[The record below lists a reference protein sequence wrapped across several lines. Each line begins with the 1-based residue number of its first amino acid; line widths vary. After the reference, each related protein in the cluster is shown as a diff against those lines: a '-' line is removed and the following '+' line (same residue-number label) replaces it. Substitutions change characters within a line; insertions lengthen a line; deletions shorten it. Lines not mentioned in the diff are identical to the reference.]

1 MVENNRIFEPL
12 YPLNVGIILSGVLEE
27 VYGMTRYCYWSI
39 IILPP
44 PITKMRQWR
53 QMYEVKTTP
62 QINGSI
68 EDNVRYVH
76 IHIDQTVDLAVYN

>member
-1 MVENNRIFEPL
+1 
-12 YPLNVGIILSGVLEE
+12 
-27 VYGMTRYCYWSI
+27 
-39 IILPP
+39 
-44 PITKMRQWR
+44 MRQWR
-53 QMYEVKTTP
+53 QMYEVKTIP